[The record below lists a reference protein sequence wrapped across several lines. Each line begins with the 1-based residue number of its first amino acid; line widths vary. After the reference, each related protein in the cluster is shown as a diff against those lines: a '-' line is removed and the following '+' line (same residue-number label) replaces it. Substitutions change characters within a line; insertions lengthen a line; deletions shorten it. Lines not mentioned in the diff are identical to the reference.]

1 MAKKKDLKEQ
11 NPKFVIDLV
20 EILAE
25 NDPSSTNKYLPFM
38 VKQAESWV
46 DWLKEELKSN
56 TFKEMFDIVK
66 EFENGNI
73 SLDDFVNNRLST
85 NQKNEYNEKQ
95 IIIDSIFGSS
105 Y

>member
-46 DWLKEELKSN
+46 DWLKE
-56 TFKEMFDIVK
+56 
-66 EFENGNI
+66 
-73 SLDDFVNNRLST
+73 
-85 NQKNEYNEKQ
+85 
-95 IIIDSIFGSS
+95 
-105 Y
+105 